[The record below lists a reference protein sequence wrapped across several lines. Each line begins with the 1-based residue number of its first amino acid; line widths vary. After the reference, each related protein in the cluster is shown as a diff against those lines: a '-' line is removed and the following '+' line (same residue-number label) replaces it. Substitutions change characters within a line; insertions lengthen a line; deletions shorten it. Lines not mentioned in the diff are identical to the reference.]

1 MIDGVNERP
10 LRTIPDQRGR
20 LTELVRSDDEDFV
33 QFGQVYLS
41 VTLPG
46 VVKGWHL
53 HTRQY
58 DMVACVSGMILLVL
72 YDDRAGSPTHGEVNE
87 FYLGTHAMNRVRI
100 PAGVQHGWKCVSDRE
115 AMVINLTSELYN
127 YEEPDEIRVD
137 PHDNKIPYDWTRRD
151 G

>member
-1 MIDGVNERP
+1 VIQGVTVKP

-20 LTELVRSDDEDFV
+20 LTELVRSDDEGFV

-41 VTLPG
+41 LTNPE

-53 HTRQY
+53 HTRQV

-72 YDDRAGSPTHGEVNE
+72 YDQRQGSTTAGEINE

-100 PAGVQHGWKCVSDRE
+100 PPGVFHGWKCVSAEE

-127 YEEPDEIRVD
+127 YGDPDEVRVD
-137 PHDNKIPYDWTRRD
+137 PHKNEIPYDWTRRD

>member
-1 MIDGVNERP
+1 MIEGVNVKP
-10 LRTIPDQRGR
+10 LRTVPDQRGR
-20 LTELVRSDDEDFV
+20 LTELVRCDDEDFV
-33 QFGQVYLS
+33 KFGQVYLS

-53 HTRQY
+53 HTLQY
-58 DMVACVSGMILLVL
+58 DMVSCISGMILLVL
-72 YDDRAGSPTHGEVNE
+72 YDARQGSATHGEINE
-87 FYLGTHAMNRVRI
+87 LYLGTHAMNRVRV
-100 PAGVQHGWKCVSDRE
+100 PAGVHHGWKCVSAEE

-127 YEEPDEIRVD
+127 YEDPDEIRVD